1 MAQDQVE
8 VMRQLGHEHFSVAGH
23 DRGGRVAHRMC
34 LDHPGV
40 VKRVVFLDIVP
51 TLTMYNDTSKE
62 FATKCLGG
70 FCTSAG
76 ADAGTP
82 DLSWT
87 RSITCAIISM
97 CRERHREM

>member
-1 MAQDQVE
+1 MLVVQLSVSALYHSDYTFRVMAQDQVE

-51 TLTMYNDTSKE
+51 TLTM
-62 FATKCLGG
+62 
-70 FCTSAG
+70 
-76 ADAGTP
+76 
-82 DLSWT
+82 
-87 RSITCAIISM
+87 
-97 CRERHREM
+97 